1 MKKWLP
7 FVIIAALIA
16 LGALGYSAEN
26 CASKCSSTCTSKCGF
41 QLSQSGDHC
50 SGKCSGKCAGKAG
63 CKSQCS
69 AKCDNPD
76 WGYAYQSADFYPDK
90 APDELKEFHE
100 VLLPVREAR
109 KSYEVAYIREAANS
123 LYCASKQVR
132 KSYPSC
138 ADRMLKKHY
147 KRAAKELI
155 RDSKRLK
162 EMVHGGSDD
171 AVLTQVKRI
180 EEDFIRLANLS
191 D

>member
-7 FVIIAALIA
+7 FIVILALIA
-16 LGALGYSAEN
+16 LVAIAYSGEP
-26 CASKCSSTCTSKCGF
+26 CGGKDGCSKSCCSK
-41 QLSQSGDHC
+41 
-50 SGKCSGKCAGKAG
+50 
-63 CKSQCS
+63 
-69 AKCDNPD
+69 KCDNPD

-90 APDELKEFHE
+90 ATCELRKFHE

-109 KSYEVAYIREAANS
+109 KSYEVAFIRETADC
-123 LYCASKQVR
+123 LYMASKQVR
-132 KSYPSC
+132 KSYPCC
-138 ADRMLKKHY
+138 ADQMVKKHY

-171 AVLTQVKRI
+171 AVLTQVERI

>member
-7 FVIIAALIA
+7 FIVIVALVA
-16 LGALGYSAEN
+16 LVTVAYS
-26 CASKCSSTCTSKCGF
+26 CG
-41 QLSQSGDHC
+41 SCG
-50 SGKCSGKCAGKAG
+50 GKAG
-63 CKSQCS
+63 CAKSCCGS
-69 AKCDNPD
+69 KCDNPD
-76 WGYAYQSADFYPDK
+76 WGYAYQTADFYPDK
-90 APDELKEFHE
+90 APCELKKFHT

-109 KSYEVAYIREAANS
+109 KSHEVAYIRETANC
-123 LYCASKQVR
+123 LYMASKEVR
-132 KSYPSC
+132 KSYPCC
-138 ADRMLKKHY
+138 ADQMLKKHY

-171 AVLTQVKRI
+171 VVLAQVERI

>member
-7 FVIIAALIA
+7 FIIIAALIA
-16 LGALGYSAEN
+16 LVAIAYSGEPCGA
-26 CASKCSSTCTSKCGF
+26 
-41 QLSQSGDHC
+41 
-50 SGKCSGKCAGKAG
+50 KAG
-63 CKSQCS
+63 CDRSSCS
-69 AKCDNPD
+69 SKCDNPG

-90 APDELKEFHE
+90 ATCELRKFHA

-109 KSYEVAYIREAANS
+109 KSYEVAYIRETANC
-123 LYCASKQVR
+123 LYYASKEVR
-132 KSYPSC
+132 KSYPC
-138 ADRMLKKHY
+138 HADRMQKKHY

-171 AVLTQVKRI
+171 AVLAQVQRI
-180 EEDFIRLANLS
+180 EEHFIRLANLS

>member
-16 LGALGYSAEN
+16 LVAIAYSGEP
-26 CASKCSSTCTSKCGF
+26 CG
-41 QLSQSGDHC
+41 
-50 SGKCSGKCAGKAG
+50 GKAG
-63 CKSQCS
+63 CDKSRCS
-69 AKCDNPD
+69 SKCDNPG

-90 APDELKEFHE
+90 ATCELRKFHA

-109 KSYEVAYIREAANS
+109 RSHEVAYIRETANC
-123 LYCASKQVR
+123 LYTASKQVR
-132 KSYPSC
+132 KSYPCC
-138 ADRMLKKHY
+138 ADRMQKKHY

-171 AVLTQVKRI
+171 VVLAQVERI

>member
-16 LGALGYSAEN
+16 LTALGY
-26 CASKCSSTCTSKCGF
+26 CCGKCG
-41 QLSQSGDHC
+41 D
-50 SGKCSGKCAGKAG
+50 KAG
-63 CKSQCS
+63 CQSQCS
-69 AKCDNPD
+69 SKCDNPG

-90 APDELKEFHE
+90 APSELRKFHA

-109 KSYEVAYIREAANS
+109 KSNEVAYIRETANC
-123 LYCASKQVR
+123 LYMASKQVR
-132 KSYPSC
+132 KSYPC
-138 ADRMLKKHY
+138 HADQMQKKHY

-162 EMVHGGSDD
+162 EMVHGGSND
-171 AVLTQVKRI
+171 AVLAQVERI
-180 EEDFIRLANLS
+180 EEHFIRLANLS